1 MATRR
6 SGLGKGLGALIP
18 ESGDGD
24 GEAAFRELP
33 VLSIEPNQFQPRERF
48 GDEALDALVESVRD
62 LGVLQPVLV
71 RRTGSATY
79 ELIAGERRWRAAK
92 RLGLETIPAVVRDVE
107 NQASL
112 EQALVENLV
121 REELTPMEEA
131 TAYQQLVDDFAF
143 TQEQVA
149 HRVGRSRSAVANTI
163 RLLQLPSTVQRMV
176 NDGVLSAGHARVLL
190 SIEDRAELE
199 RVARRTADEGW
210 TVRGLESQLKRD
222 SESPAGAAQ
231 PDSPEAGEKGV
242 SNAAGRDAGDSRPSP
257 GDRPAAVLELEALLG
272 DHLATRVRV
281 ELGAQKGKM
290 TIDFAD
296 LADLERI
303 SRLML

>member
-18 ESGDGD
+18 DSGDGD

-33 VLSIEPNQFQPRERF
+33 IMSIEPNQYQPRERF

-131 TAYQQLVDDFAF
+131 TAYQQLVDDFGL

-163 RLLQLPSTVQRMV
+163 RLLQLPATVQRMV

-190 SIEDRAELE
+190 SIDNRSELE
-199 RVARRTADEGW
+199 RAARRAADEGW
-210 TVRGLESQLKRD
+210 TVRGLESHLKRD
-222 SESPAGAAQ
+222 GDTPAEDDHVDRGPAG
-231 PDSPEAGEKGV
+231 
-242 SNAAGRDAGDSRPSP
+242 DAGASRGASRGGGDPVASP
-257 GDRPAAVLELEALLG
+257 GDRPAAVLELESLLG

-290 TIDFAD
+290 TIEFAD

>member
-1 MATRR
+1 
-6 SGLGKGLGALIP
+6 LGALIP
-18 ESGDGD
+18 DSGDGD

-33 VLSIEPNQFQPRERF
+33 VLSIEPNQYQPRERF
-48 GDEALDALVESVRD
+48 GDEALEALVESVRD

-71 RRTGSATY
+71 RRTGPATY

-131 TAYQQLVDDFAF
+131 TAYQQLVDDFSL

-190 SIEDRAELE
+190 SIDGRSELE

-210 TVRGLESQLKRD
+210 TVRGLESYLKRD
-222 SESPAGAAQ
+222 SDNPDGGEDSGGAA
-231 PDSPEAGEKGV
+231 AGEKGA
-242 SNAAGRDAGDSRPSP
+242 SGAASGGGRDPRPSP
-257 GDRPAAVLELEALLG
+257 GERPAAVLELESLLG
-272 DHLATRVRV
+272 DHLATRVHV
-281 ELGAQKGKM
+281 ELGAQKGKV
-290 TIDFAD
+290 IIEFAD

>member
-24 GEAAFRELP
+24 GEVAFRELP
-33 VLSIEPNQFQPRERF
+33 VLSIEPNQYQPRERF
-48 GDEALDALVESVRD
+48 GDEALEALVESVRD

-92 RLGLETIPAVVRDVE
+92 RLGLETIPAIVRDVE

-131 TAYQQLVDDFAF
+131 TAYQQLVEDFGF

-163 RLLQLPSTVQRMV
+163 RLLQLPATVQRMV

-190 SIEDRAELE
+190 SIEDRSELE
-199 RVARRTADEGW
+199 REARRAADEGW
-210 TVRGLESQLKRD
+210 TVRGLESHLKRD
-222 SESPAGAAQ
+222 TDPPVGDQPDTPPVGDKGGRASGGAGADG
-231 PDSPEAGEKGV
+231 P
-242 SNAAGRDAGDSRPSP
+242 RPSP
-257 GDRPAAVLELEALLG
+257 GDRPAAVLELESLLG

-281 ELGAQKGKM
+281 DLGAQKGKVV
-290 TIDFAD
+290 IEFAD

-303 SRLML
+303 ARLML